1 MNLKRLYLYGSLILP
16 LCISCSQSGNSPIEA
31 DLSRL
36 DKALDSSEE
45 YAAIK
50 ELRIASIENML
61 NSRGITEMQKYHI
74 YGNLYDEYSTYNFN
88 KSVEILR
95 TRESIA
101 QESGS
106 TRLLNDVLLEKA
118 MLYVKS
124 GLHLEANMLMQRMD
138 TASFNTEQRVKW
150 YDVRQKF
157 LTDYDEYLNPFDID
171 IPDKDKIAWYQEQ
184 ILASAPRESVYYRQ
198 HRVIWL
204 IREQL
209 LEEALEENAELIATL
224 DKNTHDYAIA
234 TYWHAVIYDR
244 NGMIP
249 EAIHWWTESAISDI
263 LCATK
268 DNASLQS
275 IAIKLED
282 FGETERA
289 FRYTQKS
296 LDDAL
301 FYNSMLRK
309 TQIASNLPWIEK
321 AYTNSRLEQQT
332 SMRNLIF
339 LMSAVILVMAASTA
353 AAIYFFSRMRHGFR
367 ELSEKNRQ
375 LERYSADLVETE
387 ESLKDMNRRLTE
399 ANEAKEEYL
408 GLFLS
413 QSSSYLDKLK
423 KLISHE
429 EYEAELR
436 NFYKNFDSS
445 FLELYPDFIEKFNGL
460 LKEDARI
467 RPKEND
473 KLTIELRIF
482 ALIKLGITQ
491 SSHIASLLRY
501 SVNTIYNYRAQIKNS
516 ALSDRKDF
524 EELVKKL

>member
-1 MNLKRLYLYGSLILP
+1 MDLKRICLYMILP
-16 LCISCSQSGNSPIEA
+16 PLLVSCGLSGGSNLEE

-36 DKALDSSEE
+36 DRELDSAAE
-45 YAAIK
+45 YVELK
-50 ELRIASIENML
+50 KLRISTIENLL
-61 NSRGITEMQKYHI
+61 NSRGITETQEYEI
-74 YGNLYDEYSTYNFN
+74 YGRLYDEYSTYNFN
-88 KSVEILR
+88 KAVEMLQN
-95 TRESIA
+95 
-101 QESGS
+101 QERLAMDMGS
-106 TRLLNDVLLEKA
+106 DDLLNDTRLEKA
-118 MLYVKS
+118 MLYVTS
-124 GLHLEANMLMQRMD
+124 GLHLEADMLIQRMD
-138 TASFNTEQRVKW
+138 TSAFNTDQRIKW
-150 YDVRQKF
+150 YDVRQRF
-157 LTDYDEYLNPFDID
+157 ITDYSEYVNSFDII
-171 IPDKDKIAWYQEQ
+171 IPDKNKVAWYQEQ
-184 ILASAPRESVYYRQ
+184 MLAASPKESVYYR
-198 HRVIWL
+198 HHLITWL
-204 IREQL
+204 IREERI
-209 LEEALEENAELIATL
+209 EEARTENEKLIASL
-224 DKNTHDYAIA
+224 DKDSHDYAVA
-234 TYWHAVIYDR
+234 TYWQGVIYD
-244 NGMIP
+244 NLGLT
-249 EAIHWWTESAISDI
+249 EQAIHWWTESAISDI
-263 LCATK
+263 RSATK

-275 IAIKLED
+275 IALNLND
-282 FGETERA
+282 FGESERA

-339 LMSAVILVMAASTA
+339 LMSAIILVMAASTA

-375 LERYSADLVETE
+375 LERYSADLVGTE